1 MSAIIDGSNASSL
14 PADSTI
20 NGVTVGK
27 GGGSVASN
35 TILGTNA
42 LILNSTG
49 QYLTGVGSYALRTT
63 TAGPNEAF
71 GYGAMYSNTSGSSNA
86 AFGFSA
92 LYNNSTGSSNTA
104 IGRDSLLSNTIASYQ
119 TAVGYQ
125 ALYTAN
131 RTSDVSGFNTAVG
144 YQAGYLL
151 TTGQFNC
158 LIGPNAG
165 NQLTTGSSN
174 TFIGANGTSTAAGY
188 YVTTGSKNTILG
200 GYTGNQ
206 GGLDIRTASNYIV
219 LSDGDGNPRIT
230 VDNNGGVGIGTVSPS
245 AQGGYHLITAPGSVT
260 TSGTVFLTMAGN
272 ATGTARSA
280 YVGIA
285 DTGGQ
290 NGANSALWVTKVGAT
305 GRSISAAGTINALGT
320 DYAEYMVKT
329 GNFTINKGDIC
340 GIDVNGK
347 LTNVFAD
354 AISFVVKST
363 NPSYVGGDR
372 WGAKSEKDGDDYT
385 QEELEQQRQLV
396 DRIAFSGQVPVN
408 VTGAIAG
415 QYIIPINNNGAIN
428 GQAISNPTFEQYQIS
443 VGKVI
448 SVDLTGKPTIIVK
461 VA

>member
-1 MSAIIDGSNASSL
+1 LSAIIDGSNASSL

-219 LSDGDGNPRIT
+219 LSDGDGNPR
-230 VDNNGGVGIGTVSPS
+230 GVFD
-245 AQGGYHLITAPGSVT
+245 GS
-260 TSGTVFLTMAGN
+260 GRFM
-272 ATGTARSA
+272 
-280 YVGIA
+280 
-285 DTGGQ
+285 
-290 NGANSALWVTKVGAT
+290 VGAT
-305 GRSISAAGTINALGT
+305 SSSDGIQSYGNFGSSGTGYAYGNRSTSASGANAYFHQFVVAAGGTPSQVGSISYNGTLT
-320 DYAEYMVKT
+320 VYATTSDQRLKENIV
-329 GNFTINKGDIC
+329 
-340 GIDVNGK
+340 
-347 LTNVFAD
+347 D
-354 AISFVVKST
+354 A
-363 NPSYVGGDR
+363 PS
-372 WGAKSEKDGDDYT
+372 
-385 QEELEQQRQLV
+385 
-396 DRIAFSGQVPVN
+396 
-408 VTGAIAG
+408 
-415 QYIIPINNNGAIN
+415 AIN
-428 GQAISNPTFEQYQIS
+428 YIDS
-443 VGKVI
+443 VKI
-448 SVDLTGKPTIIVK
+448 RSFD
-461 VA
+461 